1 MMKKR
6 NFVLSAIVSTII
18 GLTGCGDK
26 ANQPSTTT
34 EPTQKTEAVQTQEVV
49 KIAYLPITHS
59 LAALQ
64 AAEESA
70 KENLLGF
77 KIELVKFGSWP
88 ELLDALNTGRVDGAV
103 VLVELAMKAKE
114 QGIPVKAVAL
124 GHRDGNVLIGS
135 NELKDFT
142 DIKGKTVA
150 IPHRQSSHH
159 ILLQE
164 ALKKNNLAI
173 SDITVTEL
181 APTEMPSALA
191 AKQVGSYCVAEPF
204 GAVAAQMGFG
214 KVLYSSE
221 ELWPDSICC
230 GLVFTEDF
238 IKKHKELASKVLKQY
253 KQAGNHLVDKN
264 VALELAKK
272 YFKQKPEVLELS
284 LKWIR
289 FDNLELTK
297 DSYDTLVSKVIK
309 YGLSQ
314 TPPKYEDFVENDL

>member
-1 MMKKR
+1 MNKR
-6 NFVLSAIVSTII
+6 NLVLSAVVSAVI
-18 GLTGCGDK
+18 GLAGCGDK
-26 ANQPSTTT
+26 ADQQNAASQTA
-34 EPTQKTEAVQTQEVV
+34 QKTETAQKQEVV

-70 KENLLGF
+70 KENLQGF
-77 KIELVKFGSWP
+77 RIELVKFGSWP

-114 QGIPVKAVAL
+114 QGIPLKAVAL

-135 NELKDFT
+135 SELGDFAA
-142 DIKGKTVA
+142 IKGQTVA

-164 ALKKNNLAI
+164 ALEKNNLSV
-173 SDITVTEL
+173 SDIKITEL
-181 APTEMPSALA
+181 APTEMPSALS
-191 AKQVGSYCVAEPF
+191 AKQVGGYCVAEPF

-230 GLVFTEDF
+230 GLVFTEAF
-238 IKKHKELASKVLKQY
+238 IKDHKELLSKVLKHY
-253 KQAGNHLVDKN
+253 KQAGNHLVDKKA
-264 VALELAKK
+264 ALELAKK
-272 YFKQKPEVLELS
+272 YFKQKAEVLELS

-289 FDNLELTK
+289 FDNLDLTK
-297 DSYDTLVSKVIK
+297 ESYDTLASKVVK
-309 YGLSQ
+309 YGLSEN
-314 TPPKYEDFVENDL
+314 PPKYEDFVENDL